1 MDQNWFCIGQSGKT
15 IDGRHIDPQW
25 LIEAAADYN
34 PAVYGAR
41 LNVEHFRTMW
51 PGSDLAGY
59 GDVAALKTEKDGDTV
74 KMFAQINPTEKLI
87 ELNKNR
93 EKVYTSME
101 LVPNFAGTG
110 KAYLVGLAI
119 TDSPASLGTSML
131 QFSQTYPSN
140 FISESIEMTE
150 QLTDGSQPA
159 ASAPPAQ
166 PTTQTSK
173 ETGLFAALLE
183 KLTKKEEQAPAATTE
198 QYAQLQKDLADSVK
212 VCEHLTEELAAQK
225 QELSETKAQLTSLTE
240 KLSQTRAAEPRQ
252 PHGGGGAGSEDFY

>member
-1 MDQNWFCIGQSGKT
+1 MDQKWFCIGQSGKT
-15 IDGRHIDPQW
+15 IDGRNIDPQW

-74 KMFAQINPTEKLI
+74 KMFAQINPTEKLF

-101 LVPNFAGTG
+101 LVSNFAGTG
-110 KAYLVGLAI
+110 KTYLVGLAV

-150 QLTDGSQPA
+150 QLTDGSQTA
-159 ASAPPAQ
+159 TSATPVRQ
-166 PTTQTSK
+166 PVQANK
-173 ETGLFAALLE
+173 ETGLFTSLLE
-183 KLTKKEEQAPAATTE
+183 KLTKKEEQTPAVATE
-198 QYAQLQKDLADSVK
+198 CYAQLQKDIADSVK
-212 VCEHLTEELAAQK
+212 VCEHLTEEQADLK
-225 QELSETKAQLTSLTE
+225 QELAETKAQLTSLTE
-240 KLSQTRAAEPRQ
+240 KLSQTRAEEPRQ
-252 PHGGGGAGSEDFY
+252 PHGGDQGGEAFY